1 MRTTLILTL
10 SVLWRIAFP
19 FSFSDGD
26 PFLRNDSVK
35 ILKVISKVRLS
46 KLVDSVFEKPKV
58 TSDDVDLL
66 NYYASLLKNNNGDSV
81 RLSEFNLNELS
92 FYSAT
97 DEKILFPPVNLDS
110 IQNAFSLIL
119 ENEHLGYYFSPFKG
133 VVTSNFGWREGRI
146 HKGIDIDLEKGDK
159 VSAAFDGKVR
169 FAKKQGGFGNV
180 VILMH
185 PNGLETVYAHLSKIK
200 VNEGDVVL
208 SGQTIGLGGNTGH
221 SQGTHLH
228 FELRYKGHP
237 LNPAAFIS
245 FTENKLFYH
254 TITIKKSKQILAAFP
269 GNCSLHTVKRGE
281 SWNLIAGRY
290 GLSTKELL
298 ALNGVGRRYFL
309 NPGQHLRIN

>member
-1 MRTTLILTL
+1 
-10 SVLWRIAFP
+10 
-19 FSFSDGD
+19 
-26 PFLRNDSVK
+26 
-35 ILKVISKVRLS
+35 
-46 KLVDSVFEKPKV
+46 
-58 TSDDVDLL
+58 
-66 NYYASLLKNNNGDSV
+66 
-81 RLSEFNLNELS
+81 
-92 FYSAT
+92 
-97 DEKILFPPVNLDS
+97 
-110 IQNAFSLIL
+110 
-119 ENEHLGYYFSPFKG
+119 

-237 LNPAAFIS
+237 LNPGAFIS
-245 FTENKLFYH
+245 FTENKLLHH
-254 TITIKKSKQILAAFP
+254 TITVKKSKDMLAAFP
-269 GNCSLHTVKRGE
+269 GNCSLHQVSKGE
-281 SWNLIAGRY
+281 SWNLIAGKY

-298 ALNGVGRRYFL
+298 ALNGVGKRYFL
-309 NPGQHLRIN
+309 KPGQHLRIR